1 MARLER
7 VSMVQFRDYDD
18 KRVDGL
24 IELWAEHGVT
34 APIRRI
40 RCHLIDRT
48 VNEIHPQYV
57 LCDDEDM
64 MIWPLW
70 LSDHFVDLGKHRSE
84 YVAIAVC
91 QEHHDSIHGSS
102 L

>member
-1 MARLER
+1 MSYGR
-7 VSMVQFRDYDD
+7 SMVSQPYP
-18 KRVDGL
+18 
-24 IELWAEHGVT
+24 EH
-34 APIRRI
+34 
-40 RCHLIDRT
+40 RCYLIDRT
-48 VNEIHPQYV
+48 VSDFPQYV

-64 MIWPLW
+64 TIWPLC
-70 LSDHFVDLGKHRSE
+70 LTDHYVDLGKHRSE

>member
-7 VSMVQFRDYDD
+7 LNLVQFRDYDD
-18 KRVDGL
+18 KRVEGL

-34 APIRRI
+34 APIRSI
-40 RCHLIDRT
+40 RCYLIDRT
-48 VNEIHPQYV
+48 VSDFPQYV

-64 MIWPLW
+64 TIWPPCLTDD
-70 LSDHFVDLGKHRSE
+70 SVDLGKHRSE

>member
-7 VSMVQFRDYDD
+7 LDLVQFRDYDD
-18 KRVDGL
+18 QRIEGF
-24 IELWAEHGVT
+24 IELWAERGVT
-34 APIRRI
+34 APVRRI
-40 RCHLIDRT
+40 RYYLIDRP
-48 VNEIHPQYV
+48 VSDFPQYV

-64 MIWPLW
+64 MIWPLC
-70 LSDHFVDLGKHRSE
+70 LTDHSVDLGKHRSE

>member
-7 VSMVQFRDYDD
+7 FDLVQFRDHDD
-18 KRVDGL
+18 KRVEGW
-24 IELWAEHGVT
+24 IELQAEHGTTV
-34 APIRRI
+34 PIRGI
-40 RCHLIDRT
+40 RYFLIDRT
-48 VNEIHPQYV
+48 MSEVNPQYV
-57 LCDDEDM
+57 LCDGEDA
-64 MIWPLW
+64 MIWPLC
-70 LSDHFVDLGKHRSE
+70 LSDLSVQLGKHRSE

>member
-7 VSMVQFRDYDD
+7 LNLVQFRDYDD
-18 KRVDGL
+18 KRVEGL

-34 APIRRI
+34 APIRSI
-40 RCHLIDRT
+40 RCYLIDPT
-48 VNEIHPQYV
+48 VSDFPQYV
-57 LCDDEDM
+57 LCDDKDRT
-64 MIWPLW
+64 IWPLC
-70 LSDHFVDLGKHRSE
+70 LTDHSLDLGKHRSE